1 MLLLLT
7 THHNFFF
14 CGFSKQLEMVTFHPP
29 ASSHNK
35 EALLAPKF
43 VIKDQLKMLSV
54 VKSRLKIWMK
64 EDFTSIEKGSMC
76 ADLQHFSLFLT

>member
-1 MLLLLT
+1 MLLQLT

-14 CGFSKQLEMVTFHPP
+14 CGFS
-29 ASSHNK
+29 
-35 EALLAPKF
+35 KF

-64 EDFTSIEKGSMC
+64 EDFTFIEKGSMC
-76 ADLQHFSLFLT
+76 ADLQHFSSFST

>member
-7 THHNFFF
+7 THHNF
-14 CGFSKQLEMVTFHPP
+14 CGFSEQLEMVTFYPP

-43 VIKDQLKMLSV
+43 VIKDKLKMLSV
-54 VKSRLKIWMK
+54 VKLRLKIWMK
-64 EDFTSIEKGSMC
+64 I
-76 ADLQHFSLFLT
+76 LPP